1 VITKFLQVFTMF
13 SSSRLLKRVSEGF
26 PSKRCFSGS
35 LSPRRCF
42 SSGSLPLL
50 GIVGYRGMVG
60 SILMDR
66 MVEEND
72 LSHFQPVLFST
83 SQAGSPGPDLC
94 GGRAIENANS
104 IDSLK
109 SMDYIISCQGGDYT
123 KEVHPKLRAE
133 GWNGY
138 WIDAASNLRMDE
150 SAVLVLDPVNRA
162 VIEQGVSAGK
172 KDFIGA
178 NCTVSLMLMATHG
191 LYSQGWVDWISSAT
205 YQAASGAGAQNMKE
219 LLEQMGHIYDVASE
233 VGLQSNIIDIDRKL
247 TDCLREQ
254 DFPKKHFNAP
264 LAASLLPF
272 IDRLVSSG
280 QSREEWKAQAE
291 SNKILA
297 TSKDIPVDGNC
308 VRVGALRCHSQSLT
322 IKLNKAVD
330 LLEIEDVL
338 KNQNKW
344 VSFVPNNK
352 DETIQNLT
360 PTKVTGT
367 LKIAVGRVRKL
378 SMGDDYL
385 SMFTVGDQ
393 LLWGAAEPLRRILR
407 ILIGK
412 EDAEL

>member
-1 VITKFLQVFTMF
+1 MML
-13 SSSRLLKRVSEGF
+13 SNRLIKRVSEGF
-26 PSKRCFSGS
+26 ASKRCFYGS
-35 LSPRRCF
+35 RSLRRCF
-42 SSGSLPLL
+42 SSGGLPLL

-60 SILMDR
+60 SILLDR

-72 LSHFQPVLFST
+72 LSHFQTVLFST

-94 GGRAIENANS
+94 GGRTIENANS
-104 IDSLK
+104 IESLK
-109 SMDYIISCQGGDYT
+109 SMDFIISCQGGDYT
-123 KEVHPKLRAE
+123 KDVHPKLRAE
-133 GWNGY
+133 GWSGY
-138 WIDAASNLRMDE
+138 WIDAASNLRMED

-162 VIEQGVSAGK
+162 VIEQGIWAGK
-172 KDFIGA
+172 KDFVGA

-191 LYSQGWVDWISSAT
+191 LYSKGWVEWISSAT

-219 LLEQMGHIYDVASE
+219 LLQQMGHIYGVASE
-233 VGLQSNIIDIDRKL
+233 VGLQSNIIDLDRKV
-247 TDCLREQ
+247 TDCLREE

-264 LAASLLPF
+264 LAANLLPF
-272 IDRLVSSG
+272 IDRLVPSG

-297 TSKDIPVDGNC
+297 TSKEIPVDGNC

-330 LLEIEDVL
+330 LSEIEEVL
-338 KNQNKW
+338 KNQNRW
-344 VSFVPNNK
+344 ISFVPNNK

-360 PTKVTGT
+360 PSKVTGT
-367 LKIAVGRVRKL
+367 LQIAAGRVRKL

-407 ILIGK
+407 ILIGQ
-412 EDAEL
+412 EEAVL